1 MTTFDTLSETEIID
15 RVLNG
20 EVSLYEIIVRRFN
33 PYLYRVGRSYNFSH
47 DDTEDLM
54 QDTFVQA
61 YKNLKG
67 FEGRAQFKT
76 WLIRIMLNNC
86 YHRKEKLSYKNEI
99 NSDLNEQAIP
109 MFSNSNN
116 QTDKMVQQRELRHI
130 IEDALSQIPFDYRV
144 VFSLREVNG
153 LKVAET
159 AELLN
164 MSESNV
170 KARLSRAKAM
180 LRQQIEKSYD
190 PGELYEFNLI
200 YCDRIVK
207 NVMKRIKEL

>member
-1 MTTFDTLSETEIID
+1 MTTFDTLSETEIIG
-15 RVLNG
+15 RVLDG
-20 EVSLYEIIVRRFN
+20 EVSLFEIIVRRFN

-61 YKNLKG
+61 YKSLKS

-86 YHRKEKLSYKNEI
+86 YHKKEKLSYKNEI
-99 NSDLNEQAIP
+99 NADLNEQATP
-109 MFSNSNN
+109 MFSNSNH
-116 QTDKMVQQRELRHI
+116 QTDKIVQQRELRHI
-130 IEDALSQIPFDYRV
+130 IEEALSQIPFDYRV

-180 LRQQIEKSYD
+180 LRKQIEKSYD

-207 NVMKRIKEL
+207 NVMERIKVL

>member
-1 MTTFDTLSETEIID
+1 MTTFDTLTETEIID
-15 RVLNG
+15 RVRNG
-20 EVSLYEIIVRRFN
+20 ETSLYEIIVRRFN
-33 PYLYRVGRSYNFSH
+33 PYLYRVGRSYNFNH

-61 YKNLKG
+61 YKNLKS

-99 NSDLNEQAIP
+99 YSDPNETARP
-109 MFSNSNN
+109 MFSSSDN
-116 QTDKMVQQRELRHI
+116 QTDKIVQQRELRQI
-130 IEDALSQIPFDYRV
+130 IEEALSNIPFDYRI
-144 VFSLREVNG
+144 VFSLREING

-159 AELLN
+159 AEMLN

-180 LRQQIEKSYD
+180 LRKQIEKSYD
-190 PGELYEFNLI
+190 AGELYEFNLI
-200 YCDRIVK
+200 YCDRIVE
-207 NVMKRIKEL
+207 NVMKRIKDL